1 MTGKE
6 FLEQIDRIVFD
17 EFDVDDGDIVAVAH
31 DLPIR

>member
-17 EFDVDDGDIVAVAH
+17 ELDVYDGDIVAVAH